1 MEVARK
7 TEVFQ
12 TVLKGIQSQDILNT
26 VKEVLE
32 GNS

>member
-12 TVLKGIQSQDILNT
+12 TALKEIQSQDILST